1 MKKKEQEKTVKGASG
16 FSSHFFRLF
25 FSVSFSLLF
34 FGKRNFF
41 FPLKSRP
48 VRVVAEVLVHGR
60 FLEENSEISKRK
72 TRFFSFKMRRSMN
85 FQMRRKQK
93 TAVFT
98 VRHRKCR
105 VSSACSFFW
114 VCVLFAVRFF
124 FSFLFFLRRHRDFFV
139 SLMNAQ
145 KKKTGNFSFPH
156 RRIDFV
162 SVRVPFPVSVTLK
175 KTR

>member
-124 FSFLFFLRRHRDFFV
+124 FSFLFFAAPPGFLRFSDERTKEKNRKLFFSSSSHRFRLCPCSV
-139 SLMNAQ
+139 SRFRYI
-145 KKKTGNFSFPH
+145 KKN
-156 RRIDFV
+156 
-162 SVRVPFPVSVTLK
+162 
-175 KTR
+175 